1 MWWPE
6 DAPNDGPWAE
16 HARKV
21 VETHG
26 RRLGGSRAQR
36 WDPVVAATAITEAL
50 QVRTDAEQGLWCYDP
65 QRGHYVDGE
74 RCEALIGRTLRWLVE
89 LWGPPTSRK
98 GEVRKY
104 GPNLRNEVRLILSE
118 EPPSLVPG
126 VPRNEFLLGF
136 NNGILDVRKPEDG
149 LTAHHPTSGI
159 TRVIPHDYNLDA
171 EATLFL
177 RLVAQVIPDEGE
189 RGLFQQAC
197 GVAMS
202 ELAPPQ
208 EMVVLVGQGGGG
220 KTTCLTCLEEI
231 IGAEHCL
238 AISPKDIGESPFVK
252 QQLSRGIT
260 ANLPK
265 DLSQMTSQDTAPFKE
280 ALGGDLMTGQ
290 VKHSNAPRTFRSR
303 ATWIGATNTL
313 PSQKIDT
320 TDGFYRRWLPVTAGA
335 AIGEDVRVDDYARKL
350 MAMPVEAQGFINW
363 AIAGLAVFLG
373 QGNLYKPPVSVLLHR
388 DIWRDSGSPAAGFL
402 ATHIRADEEGFA
414 SRADLSRAFGRFL
427 DGEGYPEVGK
437 RGRPTIQGLYKEI
450 RNRYPQAASQE
461 ILQGTSDRRGFLGIS
476 IRKQETALDDDDG
489 GW

>member
-1 MWWPE
+1 M
-6 DAPNDGPWAE
+6 
-16 HARKV
+16 V
-21 VETHG
+21 VG
-26 RRLGGSRAQR
+26 AQR

-197 GVAMS
+197 G
-202 ELAPPQ
+202 
-208 EMVVLVGQGGGG
+208 
-220 KTTCLTCLEEI
+220 
-231 IGAEHCL
+231 
-238 AISPKDIGESPFVK
+238 
-252 QQLSRGIT
+252 
-260 ANLPK
+260 
-265 DLSQMTSQDTAPFKE
+265 
-280 ALGGDLMTGQ
+280 GGDE
-290 VKHSNAPRTFRSR
+290 RTCAAAGDGRFG
-303 ATWIGATNTL
+303 GA
-313 PSQKIDT
+313 
-320 TDGFYRRWLPVTAGA
+320 GRRWQNDLFDLFGGNHRRGA
-335 AIGEDVRVDDYARKL
+335 L
-350 MAMPVEAQGFINW
+350 
-363 AIAGLAVFLG
+363 LG
-373 QGNLYKPPVSVLLHR
+373 YIS
-388 DIWRDSGSPAAGFL
+388 
-402 ATHIRADEEGFA
+402 
-414 SRADLSRAFGRFL
+414 
-427 DGEGYPEVGK
+427 EGYWGEPV
-437 RGRPTIQGLYKEI
+437 R
-450 RNRYPQAASQE
+450 
-461 ILQGTSDRRGFLGIS
+461 
-476 IRKQETALDDDDG
+476 ETAVVPWYHG
-489 GW
+489 